1 MKHAELLRLAGVL
14 SDAARAVAGGKSI
27 TIGNVP
33 AATAI
38 NISQR
43 VDELREAVDAY
54 DAEIIRITETS
65 T

>member
-1 MKHAELLRLAGVL
+1 MKHSELLRLAGVL
-14 SDAARAVAGGKSI
+14 SDAARAVTGGKSI
-27 TIGNVP
+27 TIGTVP

-43 VDELREAVDAY
+43 VDELRKAVDAY
-54 DAEIIRITETS
+54 DAEIIRLTETS